1 MSIIDSIQNILQPII
16 VDYAVWLILGVL
28 AWFLRRL
35 PERWQIEIEAKHR
48 DALHSALNTGV
59 GLAIDALQ
67 KHPSIAAPDRA
78 AGEIVSYARQSVP
91 AAIRRLGPSQEQL
104 EQMARAKLQE
114 RLDALTGRDR
124 LSEALR
130 EAGAR

>member
-16 VDYAVWLILGVL
+16 VDYAVWLILSGL
-28 AWFLRRL
+28 AWFFRHL
-35 PERWQIEIEAKHR
+35 PECWQIEIEAKHR

-67 KHPSIAAPDRA
+67 RQPSIAGPDRA
-78 AGEIVSYARQSVP
+78 ASEIVSYVRRSVP
-91 AAIRRLGPSQEQL
+91 GALRRLGPSQEQL

-114 RLDALTGRDR
+114 RLDVIIGRDR
-124 LSEALR
+124 LTEALQR
-130 EAGAR
+130 VGAQ